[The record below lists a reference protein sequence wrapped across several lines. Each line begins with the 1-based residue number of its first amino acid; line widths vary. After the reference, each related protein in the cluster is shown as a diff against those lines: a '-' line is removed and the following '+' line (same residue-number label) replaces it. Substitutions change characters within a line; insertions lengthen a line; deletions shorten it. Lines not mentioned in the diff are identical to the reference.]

1 MRSPGNGGPAET
13 DLDRAVAKRE
23 TAPMGNLHESID
35 DDLKAFAESQPMFFV
50 ATAPNDGGHV
60 NVSPKGLE
68 PVVVLGPTEVAY
80 LDRTGSGVET
90 IAHLQENGRITLMF
104 CAFKGKP
111 NIVRFAGTGEVVW
124 PDDERFDALQA
135 LFPPAPAVR
144 AIIRVDVDRVSD
156 SCGYGVP
163 LMEFKGDR
171 RALDGWAKA
180 RTDQDIAAYWA
191 EKNTHSIDGLP
202 GVPTG

>member
-1 MRSPGNGGPAET
+1 
-13 DLDRAVAKRE
+13 
-23 TAPMGNLHESID
+23 MGNLHESITD
-35 DDLKAFAESQPMFFV
+35 ELKAFAESQQMFFV
-50 ATAPNDGGHV
+50 ATAPAEGGHV

-68 PVVVLGPTEVAY
+68 PVVVLGPHEVAY

-111 NIVRFAGTGEVVW
+111 DIVRFAGQGEVVY
-124 PDDERFDALQA
+124 PNDPRFEALAAQFPELPGA
-135 LFPPAPAVR
+135 LR
-144 AIIRVDVDRVSD
+144 SIIRIDVDRVSD

-171 RALDGWAKA
+171 RALDGWAKNK
-180 RTDQDIAAYWA
+180 TPEDVAAYHQL
-191 EKNTHSIDGLP
+191 KNAASIDGLP
-202 GVPTG
+202 GVPAP

>member
-1 MRSPGNGGPAET
+1 
-13 DLDRAVAKRE
+13 
-23 TAPMGNLHESID
+23 MGKLHEIID
-35 DDLKAFAESQPMFFV
+35 DDLKAFAESQPVFFV
-50 ATAPNDGGHV
+50 ATAPNAGGHV

-90 IAHLQENGRITLMF
+90 IAHLRENGRITIMF

-111 NIVRFAGTGEVVW
+111 NIVRFSGRGEVVW
-124 PDDERFDALQA
+124 PDDERFADLLAR
-135 LFPPAPAVR
+135 FPDAPAVR
-144 AIIRVDVDRVSD
+144 SIIRVDVDRISD

-171 RALDGWAKA
+171 RALDGWANA
-180 RTDQDIAAYWA
+180 RSQDDIVAYWA
-191 EKNTHSIDGLP
+191 EKNSHSIDGLP
-202 GVPTG
+202 GVPTA